1 MDDYNLIDALLDSYG
16 VLEVAHERFCS
27 STDPG
32 KLDRAKFDVLQA
44 AIAEYQ
50 RAVEA
55 YMSAAM
61 MIPGAGGRSASAV
74 NGKLGIARSNGNVL
88 YLSR

>member
-27 STDPG
+27 SIDPG
-32 KLDRAKFDVLQA
+32 RLDRAKFDVLQA

-50 RAVEA
+50 SAVDA
-55 YMSAAM
+55 YMSASLT
-61 MIPGAGGRSASAV
+61 IPDAGGRSATPV
-74 NGKLGIARSNGNVL
+74 RGKPGIARSNGNVL

>member
-27 STDPG
+27 SIDPG

-44 AIAEYQ
+44 AVAEYQ

-55 YMSAAM
+55 YMDAALTM
-61 MIPGAGGRSASAV
+61 PGNGGRSASPV
-74 NGKLGIARSNGNVL
+74 NGKPTIARSNGNVL